1 MGSIGWGPHVR
12 VADASTPVLA
22 VRDMEEAEMVKGEG
36 TDSSACA
43 EPCDSADL
51 DRLLDPNY
59 FTNDSHDFD
68 LPPRPNEAPW
78 VPDTSPNLWTNLMFK
93 KLPGPVRRWIRL
105 YEPSMR
111 CTWETM
117 FREKRSMLPVLQQY
131 ARNFEPRQRRAAVRH
146 LFEKKGLLR
155 LGLVEDPSDMFED
168 LFCGIPEDFGHAT
181 FLVDED
187 MTELKVVLSIAD
199 CFLSLIDENGF
210 ADCLRWVPLPEAADP
225 EDFRAGGVHTR
236 TARKHWEEMNES
248 GPGVSKWVLSWVRD
262 KVWFVKKGPHRVDH
276 SASNAAC
283 LDPENVAF
291 DAEKAEFMDRKVAEM
306 VRAGAI
312 IQMPEGRLPD
322 VLTRLSLA
330 PKPGSGDRW
339 RVIMDMRPENR
350 CYEKKRVRMENLAHV
365 PAIFTGQELLFSC
378 DLKSAYYSVGVDPR
392 LGRTMGLQWRGRYYR
407 FTCIP
412 FGFSLSPWVF
422 VKTGRQILKKWRAQG
437 PGDWAQRWQ
446 QSRFAGAREIGG
458 GIRCHLYMDDS
469 LAGHRLFGAAVFM
482 RNAMM
487 LEFQR
492 LGFSLSAKGELLPFP
507 RQRFLGMCIHFGQ
520 PTPSWHL
527 PADKLKNLLDVVTG
541 LLDDSESGRKEIA
554 CRTAAKC
561 VGKMISAV
569 RAVPLSRML
578 FRELNWCIYEKGA
591 PRWGGVTRLS
601 PTAVRDLQW
610 MVRCFGV
617 FNRQGS
623 PIWVSSRIE
632 PVDRVVVQDAGPRA
646 VGFAVHKVENLQAV
660 AAGHLPTEGGN
671 QLLGWGDHVRGTEPR
686 SAPTSAE
693 SGDSLVRDPHSR
705 RLEVAADSVAE
716 GLSVATSCGTI
727 ELTDEECR
735 GHHVHKELL
744 GAYLALLSRRH
755 ELQHRRVAL
764 FVDATASVAYLAK
777 WGGPSQVMTRIVRR
791 IWCLCAAWD
800 IRVVQASHISGTRM
814 ISVGVDALSR
824 PYKFARGGEM
834 DRDDWRLRES
844 AFSWLQSMVW
854 SVVGSE
860 AVVDR
865 MASRA
870 NRRLPRYNSV
880 SSVDP
885 EAESFSAFAVDWSEV
900 NLSYCFPPF
909 ALVPRVLQHVRECQ
923 ARAVVVV
930 PDWPSQAWW
939 RDLVSMSVAWWHFPE
954 REVFERVS
962 DGEWQVVTKMSF
974 RPVVVVLDG
983 TLTWG

>member
-1 MGSIGWGPHVR
+1 MPDKSPKLW
-12 VADASTPVLA
+12 AD
-22 VRDMEEAEMVKGEG
+22 
-36 TDSSACA
+36 
-43 EPCDSADL
+43 
-51 DRLLDPNY
+51 
-59 FTNDSHDFD
+59 
-68 LPPRPNEAPW
+68 
-78 VPDTSPNLWTNLMFK
+78 LMFK
-93 KLPGPVRRWIRL
+93 KLPGPVRRWVKL
-105 YEPSMR
+105 YEPSMG
-111 CTWETM
+111 CSWETM
-117 FREKRSMLPVLQQY
+117 FGEKREMLPVLQQY
-131 ARNFEPRQRRAAVRH
+131 VRNFEPGQRRAAVRH

-155 LGLVEDPSDMFED
+155 LGLDEDPSDMFED
-168 LFCGIPEDFGHAT
+168 IFCGIPDDFGHAT

-187 MTELKVVLSIAD
+187 MVELKVVMSVAD
-199 CFLSLIDENGF
+199 CFLSLIDEEGF
-210 ADCLRWVPLPEAADP
+210 PDCLRWMPLPEATDP
-225 EDFRAGGVHTR
+225 ERFRAGGIHSR
-236 TARKHWEEMNES
+236 TARAYWEAMDKS
-248 GPGVSKWVLSWVRD
+248 GPGVSKWVMSWVKD
-262 KVWFVKKGPHRVDH
+262 KVWFVKKGPHKVDH

-291 DAEKAEFMDRKVAEM
+291 DAEKAAFMDKKLTEM
-306 VRAGAI
+306 IKTGAVI
-312 IQMPEGRLPD
+312 EMPEGRLPD

-330 PKPGSGDRW
+330 PKAGSGDKW

-350 CYEKKRVRMENLAHV
+350 CYESKRVRMENLAHV
-365 PAIFTGQELLFSC
+365 PTIFTGQELLFSC

-437 PGDWAQRWQ
+437 PGNWAHRWQ
-446 QSRFAGAREIGG
+446 QSRFGGAGEIGG
-458 GIRCHLYMDDS
+458 GVRCHLYMDDS
-469 LAGHRLFGAAVFM
+469 LAGHKLFGASVFM

-487 LEFQR
+487 LELER

-507 RQRFLGMCIHFGQ
+507 RQRFLGMIIHLGQ

-527 PADKLKNLLDVVTG
+527 PQDKLQKLMEVVEDLLEV
-541 LLDDSESGRKEIA
+541 SEGGEKEVA
-554 CRTAAKC
+554 ARTAARC

-591 PRWGGVTRLS
+591 PKWGGKTRLS
-601 PTAVRDLQW
+601 PAAVRDLRW
-610 MVRCFGV
+610 MIQCFDV
-617 FNRQGS
+617 FNKQGS
-623 PIWVSSRIE
+623 PIWVDSKIE
-632 PVDRVVVQDAGPRA
+632 PVDKVVVQDAGPRA
-646 VGFAVHKVENLQAV
+646 IGYAVHKVEGLEAV
-660 AAGHLPTEGGN
+660 AVDRLPVEGGN
-671 QLLGWGDHVRGTEPR
+671 LLLGWDGHVRGAESR

-693 SGDSLVRDPHSR
+693 NSTSFRQASR
-705 RLEVAADSVAE
+705 AARVVVSADQVTE
-716 GLSVATSCGTI
+716 GMTVSTSCGTI
-727 ELTDEECR
+727 ELTDEECT

-755 ELQHRRVAL
+755 ELRHKRVAL

-791 IWCLCAAWD
+791 IWSLCAAWD
-800 IRVVQASHISGTRM
+800 IRIVQVSHISGTRM

-824 PYKFARGGEM
+824 PYRFARGGEM

-844 AFSWLQSMVW
+844 AFQWIQGMVW
-854 SVVGSE
+854 TVLGAE

-865 MASRA
+865 MATRA
-870 NRRLPRYNSV
+870 NRRLQRYNSV

-900 NLSYCFPPF
+900 DISYCFPPF
-909 ALVPRVLQHVRECQ
+909 ALIPRVLQHIRECR
-923 ARAVVVV
+923 AKAVVVV

-939 RDLVSMSVAWWHFPE
+939 RDLVSMSVAWWYFPE
-954 REVFERVS
+954 REVFERVL
-962 DGEWQVVTKMSF
+962 DGEWQLVTKMSF

-983 TLTWG
+983 VLTWG